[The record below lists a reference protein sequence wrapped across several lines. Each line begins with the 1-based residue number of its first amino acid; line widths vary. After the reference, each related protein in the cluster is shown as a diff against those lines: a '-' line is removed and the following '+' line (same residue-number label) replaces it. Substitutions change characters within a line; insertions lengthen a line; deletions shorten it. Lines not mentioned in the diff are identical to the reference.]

1 MSESENLANAGVM
14 RDLGV
19 PFESWE
25 MPARFHPCIQFLWL
39 LAFHCRPQR
48 LHSFRLSLIWTDQFS
63 DPGLLRQGLVDGK

>member
-19 PFESWE
+19 PFEDWE

-39 LAFHCRPQR
+39 LAFPCRPQR
-48 LHSFRLSLIWTDQFS
+48 FH
-63 DPGLLRQGLVDGK
+63 